1 MNRRT
6 IAGPFLTRN
15 LGNGVWQL
23 TTGAPAPPEI
33 YLQIARSDASRFL
46 QDAGITELDLDWR
59 GDGVTVTLTGANG
72 VSSFEAR
79 TAIIHEPKSRLY
91 ESLPLASFDSGAKRF
106 WKRVFTLMRIPG
118 GRFLLGVIAR
128 RSR

>member
-1 MNRRT
+1 MNRRI
-6 IAGPFLTRN
+6 IAGPFLTRD

-23 TTGAPAPPEI
+23 TTGAPAPSEI
-33 YLQIARSDASRFL
+33 YLQIARPDASGFL
-46 QDAGITELDLDWR
+46 KDASIMELDLDWR
-59 GDGVTVTLTGANG
+59 GAGVTVTLTGANG
-72 VSSFEAR
+72 VNSLEAR
-79 TAIIHEPKSRLY
+79 TAIIHEPKNRLY
-91 ESLPLASFDSGAKRF
+91 ETLPLTSFDSGAKRF